1 MRTLLLFSL
10 WFFWGIGFSQNITT
24 ATVDIYQDGSLVD
37 TQVFTGFTPAT
48 SISEELTVNT
58 SALNPGMHTFTVTL
72 MDADGVSSILET
84 GVFFHETKVSI
95 DAQITAMEYFFDSD
109 PGSGGATSIATSP
122 SAEVI
127 ATETLNTSG
136 LAEGF
141 HTLHLRGIDENNN
154 WGPYATSTIYVN
166 SGIGFNDVVQ
176 ISALEYF
183 IDTDPGAGNG
193 TPITVSTAN
202 NLSLTETIDLSG
214 ITSGFHTVYLRGKLE
229 NGAWG
234 PYTTQTIYVESST
247 GFADAVNIEA
257 LEYFVDTDPGIGS
270 GTAISVS
277 PNSELSLTQ
286 SLDLT
291 SLTPGFHTLYLRGK
305 LENGTW
311 GAYTTQ
317 TILVESSV
325 GLADAVVI
333 ESLEYFIDT
342 DPGFGEGMAI
352 SITPATLQ
360 QLNENINVSGES
372 LGFHTL
378 YLRGKLENG
387 TWGPYRSA
395 TILVEG
401 STSGNQITAIEY
413 FIDTDPGVG
422 TATVASGTFPVGNF
436 TETVNL
442 ATASLTPGTHQ
453 ISVRAQDDQG
463 RWGNYLTQQIEV
475 LSPELNQ
482 SLADGD
488 WNNVAT
494 WSRNAVPAENDSV
507 VVAHAINF
515 DVSSASVFALT
526 LTTGGNLDLNTH
538 EVHVKGRFKKESGG
552 ILTPS
557 SGKVVLDGGT
567 QTYQHEGDITFFQ
580 LEFGGTGTKILDFTS
595 GDELIISDSLGIA
608 SGVLL
613 DIQQN
618 NEIRLTGNAEF
629 VNNGGISSTEKWSLI
644 AAGTNHSISGG
655 DFNNLTLESTV
666 TVSLSSD
673 FQYSGS
679 FTSPGTGATIDLN
692 ESTMNIGTSW
702 TFSDSDNLTFGS
714 NGTLSAPTGTSFSN
728 AVELPNLVINSST
741 ETFNAS
747 TNLTFSTGKSLTI
760 NSGTVVS
767 EALTFSGSGGITLTE
782 GTLSLT
788 NQVVTF
794 GNGGSINNNGGQ
806 IDISGSSSAVQRA
819 TTSDQFTITQNSGN
833 LNWSDV
839 TLSGTGG
846 NGLTLLGGSATLTNL
861 TFENGSDASYLTF
874 GSGFD
879 GQTFSGFTFAN
890 GPTNNVAIN
899 DGVAETI
906 TFDEYQGEFGGAD
919 HDKPGTSGTINWTN
933 EIVPDVTPPVIT
945 VTIAST
951 LDQSPS
957 IGGTIDDNAAT
968 VIVTIDGVEYTD
980 VLVTGGNWSIE
991 EDVIGPLDVGN
1002 YEVTAS
1008 ATDTSGNEGTDMSN
1022 DELTILPATN
1032 TADAA
1037 SGIGINQFTSNW
1049 SAASGGVNQYLLDVS
1064 SSSEFSTFIDG
1075 YENSA
1080 ISGTSSPVTGL
1091 SSNTAYYYRVR
1102 VQYNS
1107 GDISDYSNTIEVTTL
1122 EEDTTAPVITI
1133 SATSTTDLSPELS
1146 GTIDDNDA
1154 TIEITINS
1162 VAYSDISITDGTW
1175 SIADNVIGPLDVGTY
1190 EVIAKATDT
1199 NANEGIDTS
1208 NDELTILPSATTA
1221 NAAIEIGSS
1230 QFTANWSTGSGGVN
1244 QYLLDV
1250 STDAEFS
1257 TFIDGFENAV
1267 VTETSN
1273 SVSGLSKNSTYYYRV
1288 RVQYNSGDISAYS
1301 NNIGV
1306 TTLDEDTT
1314 APVITVN
1321 TSSTSD
1327 LSPSISGT
1335 IDDNNATVTVTIN
1348 DIEYTDITINDGQW
1362 SLADDIVGP
1371 LDVGIYNIV
1380 ANATDTSGN
1389 EGSDSTSDELTV
1401 LPSPTDAQDAT
1412 AIGTEGFTANWT
1424 AVDGG
1429 ISNYLLDISTQTD
1442 FSSFIIG
1449 YESAPITGTNQEV
1462 TDLSNNTTYFYRVRA
1477 AFSSGDISDYS
1488 DTIQVITTGEPPVIT
1503 ISNLSTLE
1511 RSPALSGTVDVDVET
1526 VVLSIN
1532 DITYTDVSASE
1543 GNWSVTSGTI
1553 GPLDVGTYDILATA
1567 TDMDGNVGTDESTD
1581 ELVILPSP
1589 TDALDATEVNSNSF
1603 IANWTQV
1610 EGGVSHYLLDVST
1623 QMDFS
1628 NFLPDLENAVQENLS
1643 LAISNLN
1650 SSTNYFYR
1658 IRVVYNSGDISDY
1671 SDTIAVTTLQV
1682 TFSAIDSLALVQI
1695 YEDLNGP
1702 DWTNND
1708 SWLSGNLDSW
1718 HGVAVDGTRVTDL
1731 ELANNNLSGDLTA
1744 IATGLDLLDTLD
1756 LSQNSI
1762 ISISTISSLTNT
1774 TYINVSEN
1782 HLQFGSLETLVEIT
1796 NEIAYDNQA
1805 VTLTQEVISEEAGN
1819 NVIVDRTVSGTNNI
1833 YRWFKNG
1840 EELSNDGPTLSLENL
1855 SLADEGNYLVNVTNS
1870 SVPDLTLITNA
1881 VTISIPSLTKDR
1893 SALLT
1898 IYEALDGPNWTNDAD
1913 WPNQDQNDLDSW
1925 VGIEVID
1932 GRVGT
1937 VSLSGNNLTG
1947 EVPGAVT
1954 ELTRTTEIDMSG
1966 NDISG
1971 LPDMS
1976 SMTNLSTLNL
1986 SGNLL
1991 DFEDLEPNAN
2001 IIGIDY
2007 NNQQPFGV
2015 IDQTINIDKGGDYLL
2030 EFQVNGSANEYK
2042 WQANGPVING
2052 VIDGANESSFQIEE
2066 IDYSN
2071 MGTYTLSATNE
2082 LVPNLTLSSHPVL
2095 VNATAD
2101 ISLNPTYFD
2110 IDDEATVLDEGTIHL
2125 LQILAPQA
2133 PYDSVQQ
2140 LNIEE
2145 EGLTFN
2151 DVVLG
2156 DYLIAIRTDTLFL
2169 REKGGRTDSVRLL
2182 PTYFESTFLWEA
2194 ADTLL
2199 LRENIARNLGMQARP
2214 DELTPAD
2221 GDGTVALSVES
2232 DFASDAEKDGLERI
2246 EARRKVKRAG
2256 CSLRRRRR
2264 ASGGRVLDDDEFEL
2278 VVYKETDDNGQVTF
2292 NYLPEGTYR
2301 LNIEYPGIPMDPSS
2315 FVEFNVG
2322 EGGIEDNSLTL
2333 EATVS
2338 EEGIIVELVE
2348 ELGFYRQYFKDLE
2361 LYPNPADR
2369 ELNIKYSKLI
2379 SGDVY
2384 VQLINLQG
2392 KTIIEQA
2399 VPEGFNQL
2407 LQLNISDQDPG
2418 MYLLRFVDPSSKSPT
2433 LISYRVLISR

>member
-10 WFFWGIGFSQNITT
+10 WVFGGVGFSQNITT
-24 ATVDIYQDGSLVD
+24 ATVEIYQEGALVD
-37 TQVFTGFTPAT
+37 TQVFNGFTPAT
-48 SISEELTVNT
+48 SIAEDLTVNT
-58 SALNPGMHTFTVTL
+58 FALNPGMHTFTVTL

-84 GVFFHETKVSI
+84 GVFFHETKVST

-109 PGSGGATSIATSP
+109 PGSGGATSISTSP
-122 SAEVI
+122 SPEVVS
-127 ATETLNTSG
+127 AETLNTSG
-136 LAEGF
+136 LAAGF
-141 HTLHLRGIDENNN
+141 HTLNLRGKDENNN
-154 WGPYATSTIYVN
+154 WGPYATSTIYVA
-166 SGIGFNDVVQ
+166 SGVGFNDVVQ

-183 IDTDPGAGNG
+183 IDTDPGSGNG
-193 TPITVSTAN
+193 TPIAVSTAN
-202 NLSLTETIDLSG
+202 NLSLTESIVLAG
-214 ITSGFHTVYLRGKLE
+214 ITPGFHTVFLRGKLE

-234 PYTTQTIYVESST
+234 PYTTQTIYVESSA
-247 GFADAVNIEA
+247 GFADVVNIEA
-257 LEYFVDTDPGIGS
+257 LEYFVDTDPGIS
-270 GTAISVS
+270 NGTAISIA

-286 SLDLT
+286 SLNLT
-291 SLTPGFHTLYLRGK
+291 GLTPGFHTLYLRGK

-311 GAYTTQ
+311 GAYRTQ

-325 GLADAVVI
+325 GLADAVII

-342 DPGFGEGMAI
+342 DPGLGAGTSI
-352 SITPATLQ
+352 SVAPSTLQ

-372 LGFHTL
+372 AGFHTL
-378 YLRGKLENG
+378 YLRGKLEDG

-395 TILVEG
+395 TILVEE
-401 STSGNQITAIEY
+401 STSGSQITAIEY

-422 TATVASGTFPVGNF
+422 TATVASGTFPVSNF

-442 ATASLTPGTHQ
+442 ATASLTPGTHH

-463 RWGNYLTQQIEV
+463 RWGNYLTQQVEV

-482 SLADGD
+482 SVADGD
-488 WNNVAT
+488 WNNAAT

-515 DVSSASVFALT
+515 NVSSASVFALT

-618 NEIRLTGNAEF
+618 NEIRLTGNAQF

-655 DFNNLTLESTV
+655 DFNNLTLESSV
-666 TVSLSSD
+666 TVALGND

-679 FTSPGTGATIDLN
+679 FTSPGTGATIDLS

-702 TFSDSDNLTFGS
+702 AFSDSDNLTFGT
-714 NGTLSAPTGTSFSN
+714 NGTLSATTGTSFSN

-741 ETFNAS
+741 DTFTANTA
-747 TNLTFSTGKSLTI
+747 LTFSNGKSLTI

-767 EALTFSGSGGITLTE
+767 EALTFTGSGSITLNG

-794 GNGGSINNNGGQ
+794 GNSGSIINNGGL
-806 IDISGSSSAVQRA
+806 IDISGSSSALQRA
-819 TTSDQFTITQNSGN
+819 TTSDQFTITQSSGN

-861 TFENGSDASYLTF
+861 TFENGSGASYLTF
-874 GSGFD
+874 GAGFD
-879 GQTFSGFTFAN
+879 GQTFSGFTFTN
-890 GPTNNVAIN
+890 GPTNNVTIN

-919 HDKPGTSGTINWTN
+919 HDKPGTAGSLNWTN

-945 VTIAST
+945 VTITST

-968 VIVTIDGVEYTD
+968 VIVTIDGVKYTD
-980 VLVTGGNWSIE
+980 VLVSSGNWSV
-991 EDVIGPLDVGN
+991 DDDAIGPLDVGN

-1008 ATDTSGNEGTDMSN
+1008 ATDTSGNEGTDSTN

-1037 SGIGINQFTSNW
+1037 SGIGISQFTSNW

-1064 SSSEFSTFIDG
+1064 PSSEFSTFIDG
-1075 YENSA
+1075 YENTA
-1080 ISGTSSPVTGL
+1080 ISGTSSSVTGL
-1091 SSNTAYYYRVR
+1091 SSNTVYYYRVR

-1107 GDISDYSNTIEVTTL
+1107 GDISDYSNTIEVTTI
-1122 EEDTTAPVITI
+1122 EEDTTAPIITVT
-1133 SATSTTDLSPELS
+1133 ATSTTDLSPALS
-1146 GTIDDNDA
+1146 GTVNDSQA

-1162 VAYSDISITDGTW
+1162 VVYSDVSIADGTW
-1175 SIADNVIGPLDVGTY
+1175 SIADNVIGPLDVGTFD
-1190 EVIAKATDT
+1190 VIAKATDT
-1199 NANEGIDTS
+1199 NSNEGTDTS

-1221 NAAIEIGSS
+1221 NAASNIGSS
-1230 QFTANWSTGSGGVN
+1230 VFSANWSTGSGGVN

-1250 STDAEFS
+1250 SADDEFS

-1273 SVSGLSKNSTYYYRV
+1273 SVTGLSKNTTYFYRV

-1301 NNIGV
+1301 NNIQV

-1314 APVITVN
+1314 APVINVN
-1321 TSSTSD
+1321 TNSTSD
-1327 LSPSISGT
+1327 LSPTISGT
-1335 IDDNNATVTVTIN
+1335 IDDNDATITVTIN

-1362 SLADDIVGP
+1362 SIADDIVGP
-1371 LDVGIYNIV
+1371 LDVGIYNII

-1401 LPSPTDAQDAT
+1401 LPSPTDAQAAS

-1424 AVDGG
+1424 TVDGG
-1429 ISNYLLDISTQTD
+1429 ISNYLLDISTQSD

-1449 YESAPITGTNQEV
+1449 YESAPITGINQGI
-1462 TDLSNNTTYFYRVRA
+1462 TDLSNNTTYFYRVRV

-1488 DTIQVITTGEPPVIT
+1488 DTIQVTTTGESPVINIT
-1503 ISNLSTLE
+1503 NLSTLE

-1543 GNWSVTSGTI
+1543 GTWSVTAGTI

-1567 TDMDGNVGTDESTD
+1567 TDMDGNVGTDDSTD

-1589 TDALDATEVNSNSF
+1589 TDALDATEVMSNSF

-1628 NFLPDLENAVQENLS
+1628 NFLPDFENAVQENLS
-1643 LAISNLN
+1643 QEVSNLN
-1650 SSTNYFYR
+1650 SSSNYYYR
-1658 IRVVYNSGDISDY
+1658 IRVVYNSGDTSDY
-1671 SDTIAVTTLQV
+1671 SDTIAVTTQQV
-1682 TFSAIDSLALVQI
+1682 TFSTIDSLALVHI
-1695 YEDLNGP
+1695 YEELNGP
-1702 DWTNND
+1702 NWTNSDN
-1708 SWLSGNLDSW
+1708 WLSGNLDSW
-1718 HGVAVDGTRVTDL
+1718 YGITVNGTRVT
-1731 ELANNNLSGDLTA
+1731 ELQLADNNLSGNLTA
-1744 IATGLDLLDTLD
+1744 ITSGLDLLDTLD

-1762 ISISTISSLTNT
+1762 SSISTISSLTNT

-1782 HLQFGSLETLVEIT
+1782 RLQFGSIETLVGIT
-1796 NEIAYDNQA
+1796 NEIAYANQA
-1805 VTLTQEVISEEAGN
+1805 VALTQEVISVEAGN
-1819 NVIVDRTVSGTNNI
+1819 DLIIDRTVTGRNNV
-1833 YRWFKNG
+1833 YSWFKNG
-1840 EELSNDGPTLSLENL
+1840 EEFSHDGPTLSLENI
-1855 SLADEGNYLVNVTNS
+1855 SLDNEGDYLVNVTNTT
-1870 SVPDLTLITNA
+1870 VPDLTLITNA
-1881 VTISIPSLTKDR
+1881 VTVSIPSLTKDR

-1925 VGIEVID
+1925 IGIELVG

-1937 VSLSGNNLTG
+1937 IRLSGASLNG
-1947 EVPGAVT
+1947 EVPEAVT
-1954 ELTRTTEIDMSG
+1954 ELTRSTEIDLSG
-1966 NDISG
+1966 NDITG

-1976 SMTNLSTLNL
+1976 TMTNLSTLNV
-1986 SGNLL
+1986 SGNIL
-1991 DFEDLEPNAN
+1991 DFEDLESNVN
-2001 IIGIDY
+2001 ISGIDY
-2007 NNQQPFGV
+2007 SNQQSFGEAN
-2015 IDQTINIDKGGDYLL
+2015 QTINISEGSDFLL
-2030 EFQVNGSANEYK
+2030 EFLVNGSVNNYQ

-2052 VIDGANESSFQIEE
+2052 VIEGANTASISIEE
-2066 IDYSN
+2066 INYDN
-2071 MGTYTLSATNE
+2071 MGTYTLIATSE
-2082 LVPNLTLSSHPVL
+2082 LVPNLTLSSHPVR
-2095 VNATAD
+2095 VNATAE

-2110 IDDEATVLDEGTIHL
+2110 IDDQRTVLDEGTIHL
-2125 LQILAPQA
+2125 LQILAPQT

-2145 EGLTFN
+2145 GDLTF
-2151 DVVLG
+2151 DEVVLG

-2169 REKGGRTDSVRLL
+2169 RDKVGRTDSVRLL
-2182 PTYFESTFLWEA
+2182 PTYFENTFLWEA

-2199 LRENIARNLGMQARP
+2199 LRENIAQNLSMQARP
-2214 DELTPAD
+2214 DELTAAD

-2292 NYLPEGTYR
+2292 NFLPEGTYR
-2301 LNIEYPGIPMDPSS
+2301 LNIEYPGIPMDPTS

-2322 EGGIEDNSLTL
+2322 EGGIESNSLTL

-2338 EEGIIVELVE
+2338 EEGIVVELVE

-2392 KTIIEQA
+2392 KMIIERA

-2418 MYLLRFVDPSSKSPT
+2418 MYLLRFIDPTSKSPT